1 MSFVHVFGVNVDV
14 EFIIFAIMAVCALAI
29 GIRVATMKGKYVND
43 TDSNDKSPDLHLY
56 NRPIGSYNPA
66 DLTNPIN
73 LINYGLLD
81 DENSNS
87 R

>member
-14 EFIIFAIMAVCALAI
+14 GFIVFIIMAICGLAAS
-29 GIRVATMKGKYVND
+29 IRLATMKGKYVND
-43 TDSNDKSPDLHLY
+43 VGSDDDNLHLY

-73 LINYGLLD
+73 LINYGFLD
-81 DENSNS
+81 DKNSNS